1 MARLIACAI
10 AALLVGGATPAAHAQ
25 TAQQWSQLVAYVGK
39 LANRML
45 SQQTEIERL
54 LAENEQQRVALNAT
68 IAALDNERCRVG
80 RLTNAVR
87 SFAVAPPAV
96 PVYPSWIDADV
107 ACVDLKSTRPP
118 IPAPLPAA
126 QPP

>member
-1 MARLIACAI
+1 MSAFAVL
-10 AALLVGGATPAAHAQ
+10 ALLFG
-25 TAQQWSQLVAYVGK
+25 
-39 LANRML
+39 
-45 SQQTEIERL
+45 
-54 LAENEQQRVALNAT
+54 T

-118 IPAPLPAA
+118 IPAPLSAA